1 MIGAAAFFI
10 VFIMAWLVGYI
21 VRFMANRRS
30 REFGTY
36 LLLGVSGRRLAGMF
50 IRENLIL
57 GGIAFA
63 LGLLPGMFFQ
73 QVLTSMFM
81 GTMDKAY
88 HLKAEISIWN
98 ILLTLGI
105 YLVIFWIALLR
116 AGRRLKK
123 LNIRELMNAER
134 ANEEIRQK
142 HISEKTLL
150 FPMAVIYILIFM
162 LLLWNNR
169 INNANSSVPGTFWF
183 RISSVHRNCSN
194 CVPVCRQRR
203 AKDLQE
209 RQCISDQA
217 VFLQDPYHAVYYG
230 NPDGPFYCGSSCKQY
245 CSYVYGLSDQYDGT
259 GKSF

>member
-1 MIGAAAFFI
+1 MSKTEEKGTQRKSQNQRKSSGKAGREKTGSPRQYGEIFRTLTRRNASRSFRDYGIYTATLTAVSALMFAFHSLMFSEDILKLCEDGGLFIGSMIGAAAFFI

-134 ANEEIRQK
+134 ANE
-142 HISEKTLL
+142 
-150 FPMAVIYILIFM
+150 
-162 LLLWNNR
+162 
-169 INNANSSVPGTFWF
+169 
-183 RISSVHRNCSN
+183 
-194 CVPVCRQRR
+194 
-203 AKDLQE
+203 
-209 RQCISDQA
+209 
-217 VFLQDPYHAVYYG
+217 
-230 NPDGPFYCGSSCKQY
+230 
-245 CSYVYGLSDQYDGT
+245 
-259 GKSF
+259 